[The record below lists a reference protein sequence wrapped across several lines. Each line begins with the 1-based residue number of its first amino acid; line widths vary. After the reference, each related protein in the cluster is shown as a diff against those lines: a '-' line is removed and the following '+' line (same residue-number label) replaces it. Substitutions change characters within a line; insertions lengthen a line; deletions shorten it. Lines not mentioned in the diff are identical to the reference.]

1 MYYAKKVI
9 EPGHYHKMREIKLF
23 AHIQIHNV
31 PFSPVHEG
39 PVLKIP
45 LFAILSFAKEK
56 NEKKKV

>member
-9 EPGHYHKMREIKLF
+9 EPGHYHKMRKKLF
-23 AHIQIHNV
+23 AHIHNV

-45 LFAILSFAKEK
+45 LFAILSFAKET